1 MEVKSGGSD
10 IFLSFLLTCGHN
22 RRKQKTNDVTWN
34 SQYGTCQ
41 ASWMSNLIINSSDFF
56 LPFSDETYREK
67 KETTDGDG
75 NNNSKICGDRYSKE
89 AKKRKKKAFAILE

>member
-1 MEVKSGGSD
+1 
-10 IFLSFLLTCGHN
+10 
-22 RRKQKTNDVTWN
+22 
-34 SQYGTCQ
+34 
-41 ASWMSNLIINSSDFF
+41 MSNLIINSSDFF